1 MNFTIMDPNSSL
13 FINILL
19 VIANIINLVYNIPQ
33 MIQTYKTRSTGDF
46 STLFLFLRVVS
57 NFIWIIYSVSIDS
70 MLMLINSIVTVIA
83 TTFIGYFKYIE
94 YRKKQKSL
102 EDEGL
107 VNTSFNMVNTSYN
120 TSYNTDGDV
129 INYDVID
136 DTSDDTSD
144 DCMQNLIIDGKVI

>member
-83 TTFIGYFKYIE
+83 TAFIGYFKYIE

-120 TSYNTDGDV
+120 TDDSV
-129 INYDVID
+129 INYDVI
-136 DTSDDTSD
+136 DDTSD

>member
-83 TTFIGYFKYIE
+83 TAFIGYFKYIE
-94 YRKKQKSL
+94 YRKKQKSQAD
-102 EDEGL
+102 EDIDII
-107 VNTSFNMVNTSYN
+107 MVNTSYN
-120 TSYNTDGDV
+120 DTAID
-129 INYDVID
+129 YDVTD
-136 DTSDDTSD
+136 YD

>member
-1 MNFTIMDPNSSL
+1 MHFTIMDPNSSL

-46 STLFLFLRVVS
+46 STLFLFMRIVGNS
-57 NFIWIIYSVSIDS
+57 IWIFYSVSIDS
-70 MLMLINSIVTVIA
+70 MLMLINSSVTVIA
-83 TTFIGYFKYIE
+83 TTFIGYFKFIE

-102 EDEGL
+102 ADECL

-120 TSYNTDGDV
+120 TDDSVMYDV
-129 INYDVID
+129 IDDSID

>member
-102 EDEGL
+102 ADEGL

-120 TSYNTDGDV
+120 TDDDV
-129 INYDVID
+129 INYDVL
-136 DTSDDTSD
+136 DDTSD